1 MNDNIY
7 CNNGFYDPSE
17 VASKQI
23 ETIKCI
29 EQGYGRLIELSIEL
43 IEKAQSGELNI
54 IRKKKKEKKKIVKNY
69 KSQLDYL
76 NSNRQEKIA
85 NRNKRAANREK
96 RIARMTKRFKK
107 MQEKSFFEFGGWS
120 LEDQEAIKQECLVL
134 IRKYNLNC
142 GVEVVMHYL
151 NWPLISRVEKLS
163 ENFISKFKKYV
174 DWYWICQSQELSEEF
189 ICKHRRYVNWSL
201 ISECQNLSEN
211 FIRENRYSIDA
222 DSLLKN
228 PNVTT
233 EFKNKLTKAMDIA
246 YKRQNAY
253 TISLVDRID

>member
-1 MNDNIY
+1 MNDDTY
-7 CNNGFYDPSE
+7 
-17 VASKQI
+17 K
-23 ETIKCI
+23 TIKSSI
-29 EQGYGRLIELSIEL
+29 KLI
-43 IEKAQSGELNI
+43 KRAQFGESN
-54 IRKKKKEKKKIVKNY
+54 KKKKKKKKKRKIVKNCEN
-69 KSQLDYL
+69 QLDYL
-76 NSNRQEKIA
+76 HSNRQEKTA

-120 LEDQEAIKQECLVL
+120 LEDQKAIKQECSVL
-134 IRKYNLNC
+134 IKKYNLNC
-142 GVEVVMHYL
+142 DVEVVMHYL

-189 ICKHRRYVNWSL
+189 ICKHGRYVNWSL
-201 ISECQNLSEN
+201 ISEYQNLSEN
-211 FIRENRYSIDA
+211 FIKENRYSIDA
-222 DSLLKN
+222 YSLLKN